1 MKIKMTNC
9 NKIIFILLVISF
21 VLLICVCDSNLLIE
35 RFVNVEDCNG
45 DDFIVVNI
53 ETPQYKIEKAEG
65 CVEAFGAVSKSSR
78 CTGSEKTENA
88 ADCSVVYY

>member
-35 RFVNVEDCNG
+35 RYGNVEDCNR
-45 DDFIVVNI
+45 DDFTVLNR
-53 ETPQYKIEKAEG
+53 ETPQYKIKKAEV
-65 CVEAFGAVSKSSR
+65 CVEAFGAFSKSSR
-78 CTGSEKTENA
+78 CTGSEKTKNA
-88 ADCSVVYY
+88 ANCSIVYY